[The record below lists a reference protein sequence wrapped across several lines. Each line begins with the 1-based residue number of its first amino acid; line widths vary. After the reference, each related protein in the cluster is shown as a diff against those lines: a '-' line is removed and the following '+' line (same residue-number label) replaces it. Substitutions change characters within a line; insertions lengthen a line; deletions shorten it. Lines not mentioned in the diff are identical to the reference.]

1 MLVELKFGD
10 VGFCGERKPGEPREP
25 GEPGEKPENPENPEP
40 SEQGR
45 EPQTQLTCD
54 AGADFRLRLFYLVF
68 GIGQHL
74 SHSLEHIR
82 LDSERSRSRTA
93 SMTFLWKA
101 YKSQTHIGYIWAGW
115 SNFLDKTRS

>member
-1 MLVELKFGD
+1 MGLDFGD
-10 VGFCGERKPGEPREP
+10 VGFSGGRKTGEP
-25 GEPGEKPENPENPEP
+25 GEPGEKR

-93 SMTFLWKA
+93 SMTFLKKA
-101 YKSQTHIGYIWAGW
+101 CKSQTHIGYIWAGW